1 MMYKTLLDYAAFL
14 WVFFQGCLFYEC
26 KIFIYS

>member
-14 WVFFQGCLFYEC
+14 WVFFQGCLFQNG
-26 KIFIYS
+26 KIFFYA